1 MDILEIMPV
10 NMVNAIRLQINANGE
25 QLDSNTP

>member
-10 NMVNAIRLQINANGE
+10 DMVIAIRLQINANGK

>member
-10 NMVNAIRLQINANGE
+10 NMVIAIRLQINANGK

>member
-10 NMVNAIRLQINANGE
+10 NVVIAIRLQINANGK